1 MQIQA
6 TAQRTRLCLL
16 TAAIALAALPASAA
30 AEAYVPPGNSAATQY
45 TEAVPTAGGP
55 KTTNKSKHGQSRS
68 PGKVLGAHKT
78 AKLDA
83 QGPEGR
89 AAAKLAASTAPT
101 AVSGVGVGVGVGE
114 GAATVHAHTSPHTT
128 PNGSGSGSGKSEG
141 SEMPANPS
149 GGPAHHDGNLT
160 FYKASGGSSA
170 IGEVAGQATGSSS
183 GQLGIWLPLLIV
195 AVVIWSGAYVLRRQR
210 KRPAG

>member
-16 TAAIALAALPASAA
+16 MAAITLAALPASAA

-55 KTTNKSKHGQSRS
+55 KATTHSKHGQSKS
-68 PGKVLGAHKT
+68 PDRVLGAHKT

-83 QGPEGR
+83 QGPQGR
-89 AAAKLAASTAPT
+89 AAAEVAALTAPSAVGAKVEATAASGPGTPEPQGGQT
-101 AVSGVGVGVGVGE
+101 GSGGVQ
-114 GAATVHAHTSPHTT
+114 A
-128 PNGSGSGSGKSEG
+128 GSGSNAGDLSQSGRSTSPGHTAQAE
-141 SEMPANPS
+141 P
-149 GGPAHHDGNLT
+149 
-160 FYKASGGSSA
+160 GGSSG
-170 IGEVAGQATGSSS
+170 IGEVVGQATGSSS
-183 GQLGIWLPLLIV
+183 SGQLGVWLPLLIA

-210 KRPAG
+210 KRPTG

>member
-6 TAQRTRLCLL
+6 TAQRTRLSLL
-16 TAAIALAALPASAA
+16 VAAVALAALPSSAA

-101 AVSGVGVGVGVGE
+101 AVSSGDE
-114 GAATVHAHTSPHTT
+114 GASAVHPHAPQAA
-128 PNGSGSGSGKSEG
+128 PNGPGSGGGKSEG
-141 SEMPANPS
+141 GEMPANLS
-149 GGPAHHDGNLT
+149 GGPAHHDGTLT
-160 FYKASGGSSA
+160 FYKAPGGSSA
-170 IGEVAGQATGSSS
+170 IGEVAGQATGAAS
-183 GQLGIWLPLLIV
+183 GQLGVWLPLLIA
-195 AVVIWSGAYVLRRQR
+195 AVVVWSGAYVLRRQR
-210 KRPAG
+210 KRPTG

>member
-1 MQIQA
+1 MQIQV

-16 TAAIALAALPASAA
+16 VAAMALAAMPASAA

-55 KTTNKSKHGQSRS
+55 KTTNNSKHGQSRS
-68 PGKVLGAHKT
+68 PDKVLGAHKT

-83 QGPEGR
+83 QGPQGK
-89 AAAKLAASTAPT
+89 AAAEVAALTAPSTVGAKAEATAASGHGTP
-101 AVSGVGVGVGVGE
+101 
-114 GAATVHAHTSPHTT
+114 GAKGGQA
-128 PNGSGSGSGKSEG
+128 GSGGVQADGGSNSGDLSQSVHSASPGH
-141 SEMPANPS
+141 PARA
-149 GGPAHHDGNLT
+149 G
-160 FYKASGGSSA
+160 SGGSPA
-170 IGEVAGQATGSSS
+170 IGEVASQATGSSS
-183 GQLGIWLPLLIV
+183 GQPGVWLPLLIA

>member
-1 MQIQA
+1 M

-16 TAAIALAALPASAA
+16 TATLALAAVPASAA

-55 KTTNKSKHGQSRS
+55 KSTNHPKGGHSRS
-68 PGKVLGAHKT
+68 PDRVLGAGKT

-83 QGPEGR
+83 QGPQGR
-89 AAAKLAASTAPT
+89 AAAEVAALTAPSAVGGKAGAT
-101 AVSGVGVGVGVGE
+101 A
-114 GAATVHAHTSPHTT
+114 AP
-128 PNGSGSGSGKSEG
+128 GSGAPDRRGGQRGSGG
-141 SEMPANPS
+141 VQV
-149 GGPAHHDGNLT
+149 G
-160 FYKASGGSSA
+160 GGSGAGDLGQGARPPSPQHPA
-170 IGEVAGQATGSSS
+170 QLDSGDSSGIGEVVGQATGSSS
-183 GQLGIWLPLLIV
+183 SGQPGVWLPLLIA

>member
-1 MQIQA
+1 MQIQV
-6 TAQRTRLCLL
+6 TGQRTRLSLL
-16 TAAIALAALPASAA
+16 VAGVALAAMPASAA

-68 PGKVLGAHKT
+68 PGKVLGADKT

-101 AVSGVGVGVGVGE
+101 VVSGTGE
-114 GAATVHAHTSPHTT
+114 GAATVHAHTSPHTA

-141 SEMPANPS
+141 GEMPANPS
-149 GGPAHHDGNLT
+149 GGPAHHDGTLT
-160 FYKASGGSSA
+160 FSKASGGSSA

-183 GQLGIWLPLLIV
+183 GQLGIWLPLLIA